1 MTSLHEINKHHIAEL
16 DAAGLERHLEAL
28 AEVLHDCVQ
37 HGASVG
43 FVLPYTLAEAR
54 SFWQGVLAQWQGGLR
69 RLFVLY
75 DGDGGEHVQGDPVVL
90 GTAQLVLT
98 PLANGSHRA
107 EVSKVLVHSRA
118 RRRGCGRAL
127 MLAAEDCARAL
138 GLSLLVLDTRSG
150 DAGEHLYGTLG
161 FQAAGRI
168 PGYARASDGGF
179 DATTYMYKHLAPLPE
194 PHARMT
200 VAAEDPT
207 TADAAALMSELSATL
222 ALITGDSGNSSF
234 QVEDVLGAAAC
245 FSVAR
250 DRMGIALGCGA
261 FRPLQDGVAEVKRM
275 LSRPGNPGTGSAIL
289 AFLEARAR
297 QMGYRELWLETRI
310 VNTRAVQFYEAR
322 GYRRRENFGK
332 YAGNPAAICFE
343 KSLLDC

>member
-1 MTSLHEINKHHIAEL
+1 MNSPHEIDKHHIVEL
-16 DAAGLERHLEAL
+16 DAAGLARHLDAL
-28 AEVLHDCVQ
+28 AEILHDCVQ

-43 FVLPYTLAEAR
+43 FVLPYTLEQAR
-54 SFWQGVLAQWQGGLR
+54 SFWQGILAQWHGSLR

-75 DGDGGEHVQGDPVVL
+75 DGDGRDVDGDPAVL
-90 GTAQLVLT
+90 GTVQLVMT

-107 EVSKVLVHSRA
+107 EVSKMLVHSRA

-127 MLAAEDCARAL
+127 MLAAETRAREL

-150 DAGEHLYGTLG
+150 DAGEHLYGMLG

-194 PHARMT
+194 PQARLT

-207 TADAAALMSELSATL
+207 ASDAAALMSELSAAL
-222 ALITGDSGNSSF
+222 ALITGDSGRASF
-234 QVEDVLGAAAC
+234 QVEDVQGHASC
-245 FSVAR
+245 FAVAR

-275 LSRPGNPGTGSAIL
+275 YSRPGKSGIGSAIL
-289 AFLEARAR
+289 AFLEAYAG
-297 QMGYRELWLETRI
+297 QLGYRELWLETRL
-310 VNTRAVQFYEAR
+310 VNARAIHFYESR

-332 YAGNPAAICFE
+332 YAGNPAAVCFE
-343 KSLLDC
+343 KSLLD